1 MANRGM
7 GLLGAVCL
15 LAAVST
21 FAQAQ
26 QTAIPTA
33 NNASTVVPRLIRF
46 SGTLL
51 DERGGAM
58 KGPVG
63 VTFALYTEQSGG
75 AALWMETQNVD
86 PDSNG
91 DYTVLLAA
99 VSANGLPKELFVS
112 GDARWLGVQ
121 VEGRAEQPRILLVS
135 VPYALKAADAETL
148 GGLPPSAF
156 ASARSSPAESS
167 STASSG
173 SSVAPVAAAST
184 GSLNT
189 STDPNVTTPGGTVNF
204 IPKFDTPSDVKTSQI
219 FDNGTNVGIGFPV
232 TPAPVPVAKLDING
246 SANVRGT
253 LQLPAIGTANS
264 TTKGFNSRP
273 FDYLA
278 SVFNGTAAVNQ
289 HFRWEAEPVNPGL
302 STASGKLNLLF
313 ASGTVTPVETGLSI
327 SSKGQIT
334 FASGQTFPT
343 VTGNE
348 TVTGNLSASELIST
362 VANGT
367 APLKVTSTT
376 QVPNLNASLL
386 GGFAAGAFARLAA
399 ANTFTQ
405 PQSIKTAASGNLLSV
420 QGTRAGAGSFTVDA
434 FGNITNSG
442 VIVAGNDINTFGF
455 MFSNG
460 LDSTGLATLENGLG
474 VTGTTIFNG
483 PVGIGR
489 APGSVAAPLQVQ
501 GGLAAAVLTGQTP
514 SSAAVLIVEN
524 NSTVSDALIATFNS
538 SAPGVAQK
546 CTIDNSGNLACTGK
560 KSAVVPTIDGRLVAL
575 YAVEA
580 PENWFEDYGSAR
592 LLNGVATVTLDATYA
607 QTVNTELEYHV
618 FLTPNGDCNGLYVGN
633 KSLTSFEVRE
643 LQGGHSNIMFDY
655 RIIAKRKGYEEV
667 RLEDKTAMM
676 KAPEAN
682 AARFERKPVVPPQP
696 GARATRQQIV
706 AP

>member
-1 MANRGM
+1 
-7 GLLGAVCL
+7 
-15 LAAVST
+15 
-21 FAQAQ
+21 
-26 QTAIPTA
+26 
-33 NNASTVVPRLIRF
+33 
-46 SGTLL
+46 
-51 DERGGAM
+51 M

-75 AALWMETQNVD
+75 AALWMETQNVE

-91 DYTVLLAA
+91 NYTVLLGA
-99 VSANGLPKELFVS
+99 VSANGLPRELFVS

-121 VEGRAEQPRILLVS
+121 VGGRAEQPRVLMVS
-135 VPYALKAADAETL
+135 VPYALKAGDAGTL

-156 ASARSSPAESS
+156 ASARSTPAESS
-167 STASSG
+167 STVSSG
-173 SSVAPVAAAST
+173 SSVAPLAAAST
-184 GSLNT
+184 ASLNT
-189 STDPNVTTPGGTVNF
+189 LTDPTVTTAGGTVNF

-232 TPAPVPVAKLDING
+232 TPTPVPVAKLDING

-253 LQLPAIGTANS
+253 LQLPATGTANS
-264 TTKGFNSRP
+264 TTKEFNSRP

-289 HFRWEAEPVNPGL
+289 HFRWQAEPVNPGL

-313 ASGTVTPVETGLSI
+313 ASATGTPVETGLSI

-386 GGFAAGAFARLAA
+386 GGFSTGAFARQAA

-420 QGTRAGAGSFTVDA
+420 QGTRAGGGSFTVDA

-442 VIVAGNDINTFGF
+442 VIVAGNDINTSGF

-460 LDSTGLATLENGLG
+460 LDITGPATLHNGLG
-474 VTGTTIFNG
+474 VTGDSVFNG
-483 PVGIGR
+483 RIGIGIT
-489 APGSVAAPLQVQ
+489 PTFPLDVEDLSGITPAVVRGNTS
-501 GGLAAAVLTGQTP
+501 GGATFV
-514 SSAAVLIVEN
+514 VDNE
-524 NSTVSDALIATFNS
+524 STDTFSDTLIAAFS
-538 SAPGVAQK
+538 SGAPPLSK
-546 CTIDNSGNLACTGK
+546 CTIDILGNLSCLGK
-560 KSAVVPTIDGRLVAL
+560 KSAVVPVNNGRLVAL
-575 YAVEA
+575 YAVE
-580 PENWFEDYGSAR
+580 
-592 LLNGVATVTLDATYA
+592 
-607 QTVNTELEYHV
+607 
-618 FLTPNGDCNGLYVGN
+618 
-633 KSLTSFEVRE
+633 
-643 LQGGHSNIMFDY
+643 
-655 RIIAKRKGYEEV
+655 
-667 RLEDKTAMM
+667 
-676 KAPEAN
+676 
-682 AARFERKPVVPPQP
+682 
-696 GARATRQQIV
+696 
-706 AP
+706 